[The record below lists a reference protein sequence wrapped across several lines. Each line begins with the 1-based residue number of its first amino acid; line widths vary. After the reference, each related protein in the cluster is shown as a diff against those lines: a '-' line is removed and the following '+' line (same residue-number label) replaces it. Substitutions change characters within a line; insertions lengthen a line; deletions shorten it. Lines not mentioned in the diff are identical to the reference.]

1 MIFHIM
7 KDGSRRDSIDGYVV
21 AYEQKKDLYKR
32 LIKKELS
39 PDGYKDTSRTIY
51 KKQISDQQT

>member
-32 LIKKELS
+32 LIKKENGS
-39 PDGYKDTSRTIY
+39 YDNQDTSRAIC
-51 KKQISDQQT
+51 KKQVLDQQA